1 MTKGARRAYKT
12 GLSRGVIV
20 EAALGL
26 TAERGLDG
34 WSMRDLT
41 ARLDTSLSV
50 IYHHVGDRQRV
61 SAAVIDR
68 IFAEF
73 ELRLDEPD
81 WRALLH
87 GILSQV
93 IEHLSRYP
101 GTATWLLRNGPQTEQ
116 LLPSLDAGMS
126 RMLEAG
132 WGAEAAIAFSTA
144 FNTCL
149 GLIALGD
156 QRSSD
161 AGERGMA
168 GLEAL
173 LTAHPD
179 AGPGAQ
185 EMLRMVRRYVGDP
198 AERDVAH
205 REQCRYALA
214 RMLDGMSA
222 RLELIRSAAL

>member
-41 ARLDTSLSV
+41 GRLDTSLSV
-50 IYHHVGDRQRV
+50 IYHHVGDRQQV

-68 IFAEF
+68 IYGAMD
-73 ELRLDEPD
+73 LRLDEPD
-81 WRALLH
+81 WRTLLH
-87 GILSQV
+87 GILSQ
-93 IEHLSRYP
+93 IIDQMSRYP

-116 LLPSLDAGMS
+116 LVPSLDAGMS

-132 WGAEAAIAFSTA
+132 WGAEAAIAFSVA

-149 GLIALGD
+149 GMIALGD
-156 QRSSD
+156 QRASA
-161 AGERGMA
+161 AGEQGMT
-168 GLEAL
+168 GLQTL
-173 LTAHPD
+173 LAAQPEP
-179 AGPGAQ
+179 GPGAQ
-185 EMLRMVRRYVGDP
+185 EMLRMVRRYVAGP
-198 AERDVAH
+198 AERDAAH
-205 REQCRYALA
+205 REQCRYALD
-214 RMLDGMSA
+214 RMLDGMA
-222 RLELIRSAAL
+222 DRLDVIKRAAG